1 MKYGA
6 FESHPVMYDEREG
19 WVLFDTET
27 GDWRKLQLA
36 EIMLTTRPMSE
47 AEFTRPTESSP
58 RCRRKLFLADPE
70 RLAPIFRIIIGDLA
84 IDCALGEPIIPERN
98 FCSQT
103 CSRSSQKPTANS
115 SAWTRSVPS

>member
-47 AEFTRPTESSP
+47 AEFTRTYG
-58 RCRRKLFLADPE
+58 KLP
-70 RLAPIFRIIIGDLA
+70 
-84 IDCALGEPIIPERN
+84 ALPKEA
-98 FCSQT
+98 F
-103 CSRSSQKPTANS
+103 SR
-115 SAWTRSVPS
+115 